1 MDQNKTLSKVNTRTL
16 NRIIFDGSLINSP
29 LIGKL
34 RYVRLGRT
42 LVKNGIYILSSFC
55 KYLTLKFLHSAS
67 LPGLLIKG
75 TSTFSEKVQSGTLQ
89 NG

>member
-1 MDQNKTLSKVNTRTL
+1 MAA
-16 NRIIFDGSLINSP
+16 SLIVPS
-29 LIGKL
+29 LASSGMW
-34 RYVRLGRT
+34 YVRLGRT